1 METKTTI
8 TACSAG
14 DFRGAE
20 IQLET
25 STPGMVVAEPKLAE
39 RVIDPD
45 FEI

>member
-1 METKTTI
+1 METKTTV

-20 IQLET
+20 IELET
-25 STPGMVVAEPKLAE
+25 STPGMVVAAPKLAE
-39 RVIDPD
+39 RVVDPN